1 MDATELIR
9 LLNTDHYSP
18 ANLEEVN
25 DLCRNY
31 PMFNLAHALKV
42 RIGTALGH
50 PVDEALRLAAIYA
63 VDRSRLYELVNEVNP
78 ATQVVAE
85 VGDHAD
91 AEGIQFSEE
100 STEQADV
107 IIVQHAPYA
116 APDPDDQLLELDE
129 EEPREAPADM
139 QREEVADEYEDGE
152 GDEEGEPLSSED
164 LVGVIVKDETDM
176 EEPMP
181 EGSDI
186 PVIDVVEPES
196 GEAEQ
201 EVREASAE
209 TQQEDARQAPES
221 ESQRLIEQFIRGEPG
236 PIRADRVT
244 SLRGDVSVASI
255 REHDGFITDTL
266 ARIYVKQG
274 LYAKAI
280 YAYEKLSLK
289 YPEKSAY
296 FAAQIEKIKNITQ
309 S

>member
-1 MDATELIR
+1 MDATDIIR

-31 PMFNLAHALKV
+31 PMFNLAHLLKV
-42 RIGTALGH
+42 RIGTALGRSMEEELK
-50 PVDEALRLAAIYA
+50 VAAIYA
-63 VDRSRLYELVNEVNP
+63 ADRGRLFRLVREVMP
-78 ATQVVAE
+78 DSGE
-85 VGDHAD
+85 KE
-91 AEGIQFSEE
+91 EGPEQKGGEDIQFAEE
-100 STEQADV
+100 SAQQADV

-116 APDPDDQLLELDE
+116 APEPDEYLLELDE
-129 EEPREAPADM
+129 DGDEDGNEDEEPE
-139 QREEVADEYEDGE
+139 
-152 GDEEGEPLSSED
+152 LTSED
-164 LVGVIVKDETDM
+164 LVGVMVKDEADM

-181 EGSDI
+181 GRSDV
-186 PVIDVVEPES
+186 PVIDMVDEEEGQEES
-196 GEAEQ
+196 SPGQEVKEQAPAEQ
-201 EVREASAE
+201 KR
-209 TQQEDARQAPES
+209 DAGVHIS
-221 ESQRLIEQFIRGEPG
+221 ESRRLIELFIRGEAG
-236 PIRADRVT
+236 PIRADT
-244 SLRGDVSVASI
+244 ETTLKGDVSVASI

-266 ARIYVKQG
+266 AKIYVKQG